1 MHVDA
6 IRRTFPIKHCSLPK
20 IASTLIT
27 PTNLLIY
34 NNLQKSYSDFSIAF
48 RPFLYYIQEP
58 IEKNPGFL
66 AYLTYGLSIDLS
78 KKRIPFLL
86 SRSLSLLS
94 ISLLFIIPVSGQDI
108 AFLQN
113 GQPTPIGTEIGLYL
127 DTPTRHK
134 IDLAGIWS
142 FSKDDETWGE
152 VKVPSAFDY
161 SGRVVFLRRFTVA
174 DSLLSNCSFAL
185 VALGI
190 NYEAEIYVNDI
201 FVGKHTGGSTSFQV
215 DIPEDV
221 IQKGE
226 ENAVKIIVSNILS
239 SRTTLPLR
247 KQIWGWRTYGGIYRD
262 IFILA
267 TPRLWIQN
275 LHAKSALD
283 ADLRNGSLGV
293 QATISNRNFP
303 ALTNRDTSAQKRTA
317 IKHQLLFQL
326 VDPEKQAVVTQ
337 AAPYELSL
345 EDGRDTEI
353 SVSFPV
359 AFPRP
364 WSPEF
369 PALFQLR
376 ALIVELDGKR
386 QTTIDESRIDA
397 GFVQVSVRGSD
408 LLINGKKT
416 TVRGVVWHEDSP
428 EFGSAL
434 SYDRMEKDVALIKA
448 LGANAIRFAFHPPH
462 PYMVNLCN
470 RYGLL
475 AFIEMPVWNAPAEVL
490 NDELFQALAEN
501 IAREMVL
508 RDKSS
513 PSVAGWGLGSEFDSA
528 HPRARGFVDRI
539 SKFLRSLDDRPIY
552 YGSIMQND
560 EAADLVDITAVHL
573 PGGDLNAFK
582 EALDAWIKQSPGR
595 PVFLMQYGA
604 VAVQSGNRNGYSD
617 PLSEEAQARFFV
629 QHHAAIRES
638 GIAGSFIQTFADWRG
653 DRPILTVEQPDPTL
667 HPVGLL
673 SYGREKRLSYDVV
686 KTILAGQKV
695 AAFPIGKH
703 RTAFPVAHVIA
714 GFVVIFAIAYQYHYN
729 RRFNESFKR
738 SLLRSYNFFADL
750 RDVRTVSIFHTLLMT
765 LMISLTLGVVLSS
778 LLYHFRKDVLADY
791 VITQILVWDT
801 VKEYIIRAAWNPV
814 EGILGLTGLFLSLS
828 ILLSILVRICSLFI
842 RSKIYWLHA
851 YTLIVWASVPLVFLS
866 PLGMSL
872 FKVLQNPFYVV
883 PAFALLGFFFLW
895 IFVRT
900 LKGISVI
907 FDLNAAKTYIGGIL
921 VLGVCLAVIV
931 FYYDSEFQLT
941 AYLEF
946 LLNRTTGSG

>member
-1 MHVDA
+1 V
-6 IRRTFPIKHCSLPK
+6 P
-20 IASTLIT
+20 
-27 PTNLLIY
+27 
-34 NNLQKSYSDFSIAF
+34 
-48 RPFLYYIQEP
+48 
-58 IEKNPGFL
+58 
-66 AYLTYGLSIDLS
+66 
-78 KKRIPFLL
+78 
-86 SRSLSLLS
+86 
-94 ISLLFIIPVSGQDI
+94 
-108 AFLQN
+108 FLQN
-113 GQPTPIGTEIGLYL
+113 GQPTPIGTDIGVYL
-127 DTPTRHK
+127 DTPSRHK
-134 IDLAGIWS
+134 IDLAGTWS
-142 FSKDDETWGE
+142 YSQDEETWGE
-152 VKVPSAFDY
+152 VKVPSVFDY
-161 SGRVVFLRRFTVA
+161 SGRLVFLRRFTVA
-174 DSLLSNCSFAL
+174 DSLLSKCSFAL

-190 NYEAEIYVNDI
+190 NYEAEIYINDI

-226 ENAVKIIVSNILS
+226 ENAVKIIVSNVLS

-267 TPRLWIQN
+267 TPRLWIQT
-275 LHAKSALD
+275 LYARPTLD
-283 ADLRNGSLGV
+283 DDLRNGSVGV

-303 ALTNRDTSAQKRTA
+303 SLANRDTSDRKKPQLR
-317 IKHQLLFQL
+317 HQLLLQL

-337 AAPYELSL
+337 AAPYDLTL
-345 EDGRDTEI
+345 EDGRDTDI

-359 AFPRP
+359 TFPRQ
-364 WSPEF
+364 WSPEL

-386 QTTIDESRIDA
+386 QTTIDDARIDA
-397 GFVQVSVRGSD
+397 GFVRTSVRGAD

-416 TVRGVVWHEDSP
+416 TIRGVIWHEDSP
-428 EFGSAL
+428 DFGSAL

-490 NDELFQALAEN
+490 NDELFQTLAEN
-501 IAREMVL
+501 FAREMVL

-513 PSVAGWGLGSEFDSA
+513 PSVAGWGIGSEFDSA
-528 HPRARGFVDRI
+528 DPRAHGFVERI
-539 SKFLRSLDDRPIY
+539 SRLIRSLDDRPVY
-552 YGSIMQND
+552 YGTTTQND
-560 EAADLVDITAVHL
+560 AAADLVDFSAVHL
-573 PGGDLNAFK
+573 PGGDLQEFK
-582 EALDAWIKQSPGR
+582 EKLESWKKQSR
-595 PVFLMQYGA
+595 EKPVILMQYGSA
-604 VAVQSGNRNGYSD
+604 PVESGNRNGYSD

-629 QHHAAIRES
+629 QYHAAIRES
-638 GIAGSFIQTFADWRG
+638 GIAGSFLQTFADWRG
-653 DRPILTVEQPDPTL
+653 DRPILTVDQSDPVL

-673 SYGREKRLSYDVV
+673 SFNREKRISYDVV
-686 KTILAGQKV
+686 KTTLAGQKV

-703 RTAFPVAHVIA
+703 RTAFPVVHVVA
-714 GFVVIFAIAYQYHYN
+714 GFIVIFAIAYQYHYN

-791 VITQILVWDT
+791 VITQFVVWDT
-801 VKEYIIRAAWNPV
+801 VKEYIIRATWNPL
-814 EGILGLTGLFLSLS
+814 EGILGLTGFFLSIS
-828 ILLSILVRICSLFI
+828 VLLSILVRICSLFI

-851 YTLIVWASVPLVFLS
+851 YTVIVWASVPLVFLS

-872 FKVLQNPFYVV
+872 FKILQTPFYVL
-883 PAFALLGFFFLW
+883 PAFTLLGLFFLW
-895 IFVRT
+895 TTART

-907 FDLNAAKTYIGGIL
+907 FDLNAAKTYIAGIL
-921 VLGVCLAVIV
+921 VLGAGFAAIV
-931 FYYDSEFQLT
+931 FYYDSEFQIT

-946 LLNRTTGSG
+946 LFNRAG